1 MDQNPLVT
9 EEIDAG
15 EELLSSFNAY
25 APVESAFWLNPSDDG
40 RWSLYIASGKID
52 DSNLDVAYGEVLR
65 IVSDMNTPHLDPF
78 QVKLIGSAH
87 PLARAAVEINRKYP
101 GPVAKRFRGKNFGG
115 VGAEEVFIYPPRAI
129 AAVN

>member
-15 EELLSSFNAY
+15 EELLSRFSAY

-65 IVSDMNTPHLDPF
+65 IVSDMNTPYLDPF
-78 QVKLIGSAH
+78 
-87 PLARAAVEINRKYP
+87 
-101 GPVAKRFRGKNFGG
+101 
-115 VGAEEVFIYPPRAI
+115 
-129 AAVN
+129 